1 MIRGNDEKNK
11 EIRKNTRLNDELK
24 REKLYT

>member
-1 MIRGNDEKNK
+1 MIRGNDGKNK